1 MKRMSFVAL
10 TVAFLVAS
18 AKFRAFPSPN
28 PAPPRPFPT
37 TAMTEK
43 EMILPPLVTL
53 AVRRI
58 FRKKTKVEREKKKRK
73 KKLKIKKAKKKV
85 KSKEKRIEDYID
97 YTAGNGRLEVI
108 LITRRRRTLSREFPF
123 GSLQEEKKKRKKKKR
138 KLDYNLNPLNSK
150 IKII

>member
-1 MKRMSFVAL
+1 MSFVAL

-58 FRKKTKVEREKKKRK
+58 CTKKKIVEKKKEKKKKKRK
-73 KKLKIKKAKKKV
+73 KEKGKRKRKK
-85 KSKEKRIEDYID
+85 E
-97 YTAGNGRLEVI
+97 
-108 LITRRRRTLSREFPF
+108 
-123 GSLQEEKKKRKKKKR
+123 RKKKKGYIN
-138 KLDYNLNPLNSK
+138 DAACN
-150 IKII
+150 